1 MTTLLYQ
8 GKPCCQCQLEWLTAF
23 EKILR
28 LRGLIGGSSRLALA
42 QLIGNAPASA
52 GRHLGG
58 GSIDWWSVD
67 VGIARC
73 AREFGGL
80 AMIRDGSR
88 DTFDDNQHT
97 HCYLVGCPHMSPGA
111 VSDMQEVLRG
121 GDGLVG
127 STPDDP
133 RLRGAYKPGTTWQMG
148 LKAMNLEL
156 RRHERLR
163 MFGTHN
169 LLDGKGRA
177 TGFADVLFFTEAP
190 SVEKVLEQLGPG
202 WLAKACPQ
210 QKDLV
215 VAWKS
220 DRDIRWRAGTYI
232 PVHPGRALVTP
243 ARGTWKVVLRILG
256 EDVVFVFEHRI
267 NAAFPPFIRGEK
279 LFRLAMHKLHT
290 GVSKQIARRAKK
302 KGLVTVGIGDPN
314 CSPKMSAY
322 GHVLPHEF
330 GAPEKDR
337 IASNRRLV
345 NREVLSKEGSDHNR
359 LRAGIQF

>member
-1 MTTLLYQ
+1 MTTLTYQ
-8 GKPCCQCQLEWLTAF
+8 GKPCCACQLEWLTVFQQELAA
-23 EKILR
+23 
-28 LRGLIGGSSRLALA
+28 RGLPPLQIA

-67 VGIARC
+67 VATARL

-88 DTFDDNQHT
+88 DSFDNNKHT
-97 HCYLVGCPHMSPGA
+97 HTYLVGCPHMNVGA
-111 VSDMQEVLRG
+111 KSDLAEVLKG

-133 RLRGAYKPGTTWQMG
+133 RLKGAYTGLTWKQGVTEMK
-148 LKAMNLEL
+148 LLQ
-156 RRHERLR
+156 RRRARLR
-163 MFGTHN
+163 TFGGHN

-177 TGFADVLFFTEAP
+177 SGFADIIGFTEAP
-190 SVEKVLEQLGPG
+190 SVLEVLRDLGPEYY
-202 WLAKACPQ
+202 AKECGL

-215 VAWKS
+215 IAWRK
-220 DRDIRWRAGTYI
+220 DRDIRIKGDRYFPA
-232 PVHPGRALVTP
+232 HPGRKLVTP
-243 ARGTWKVVLRILG
+243 ARGTWKIRFGVLS
-256 EDVVFVFEHRI
+256 EDVEVILDHRI

-279 LFRLAMHKLHT
+279 VFRLAMWKLHT
-290 GVSKQIARRAKK
+290 GISKALARRAKRR
-302 KGLVTVGIGDPN
+302 GHIVVALGDPN
-314 CSPKMSAY
+314 CSPSMTAY
-322 GHVLPHEF
+322 GKVLPHEY

-345 NREVLSKEGSDHNR
+345 DGETLSKEGSDHHR
-359 LRAGIQF
+359 IRAGIQF